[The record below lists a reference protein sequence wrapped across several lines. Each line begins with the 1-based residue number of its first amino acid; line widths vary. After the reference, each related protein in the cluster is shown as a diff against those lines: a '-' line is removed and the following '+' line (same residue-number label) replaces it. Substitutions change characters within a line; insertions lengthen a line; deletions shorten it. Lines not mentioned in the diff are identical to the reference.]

1 MIEVEHLSRYYGQH
15 RAVDDVSFKIGDNT
29 VVGFVG
35 LNGAGKTTTLKVIAG
50 LLPPSAGTVR
60 VDGVDMATAP
70 ESFRKQIGFL
80 PETPPLYT
88 EQTVTDF
95 LRFVGSLR
103 GVSPKDLEERL
114 PGVIQRCQL
123 SGREHWVIDELS
135 HGYRKRVGIAATI
148 LHKPKLVILDEP
160 ISGLDPEQISE
171 MRSVIR
177 DLGRECTVLVS
188 SHILSEVQ
196 QTCDRVL
203 MLHRGKIAYE
213 GTERDME
220 GRPDS
225 STLVRIAVRGE
236 QSALQAALKTLDYV
250 REAQFTAL
258 DGSVEA
264 VIELDGDRREDLVA
278 ALVMAGQRLR
288 RVEDAHDAL
297 EQKFLELSREGAA

>member
-88 EQTVTDF
+88 EQTVVDF

-103 GVSPKDLEERL
+103 GVSAADLEARL
-114 PGVIQRCQL
+114 PSVIQRCQL
-123 SGREHWVIDELS
+123 TGREDWVIDELS

-171 MRSVIR
+171 MRTVIR
-177 DLGRECTVLVS
+177 ELGRECTVLVS
-188 SHILSEVQ
+188 SHILSEVR

-213 GTERDME
+213 GTEREMQ

-225 STLVRIAVRGE
+225 ATLVRVAVRGE
-236 QSALQAALKTLDYV
+236 AEALK
-250 REAQFTAL
+250 AAL
-258 DGSVEA
+258 DGCSYVRSAELTVVDDAVEA

-278 ALVMAGQRLR
+278 DLVAAKQRVR